1 MSKLDFY
8 IYEEDDDYNNII
20 QSQELTQVCDNYGI
34 TRTIYSVHSLTD
46 CPEDAIIGRSLVS
59 AEKVIDYIKYGM
71 RLAAQGYTE
80 DDIIVTYTSEDED
93 EDEDI

>member
-8 IYEEDDDYNNII
+8 IYEEVDDYNYII
-20 QSQELTQVCDNYGI
+20 QSQELTEVRDNHGSA
-34 TRTIYSVHSLTD
+34 RTIYSVHSLTD

-80 DDIIVTYTSEDED
+80 DDISVSYESLEVDC
-93 EDEDI
+93 

>member
-8 IYEEDDDYNNII
+8 IYEEDDDYDDII
-20 QSQELTQVCDNYGI
+20 QFQELTEVRDNHGSA
-34 TRTIYSVHSLTD
+34 RTIYSVCNLTQ

-80 DDIIVTYTSEDED
+80 DDISVSYESCEVNY
-93 EDEDI
+93 

>member
-8 IYEEDDDYNNII
+8 IYGENDDYNDII
-20 QSQELTQVCDNYGI
+20 QFQELTEVRDNHGS
-34 TRTIYSVHSLTD
+34 TRTIYSVHNLTD

-80 DDIIVTYTSEDED
+80 DDISISYESREVDC
-93 EDEDI
+93 

>member
-8 IYEEDDDYNNII
+8 IYEEDDDYNSII
-20 QSQELTQVCDNYGI
+20 QSQELTQVCDNHGS
-34 TRTIYSVHSLTD
+34 TRTIYSVHSLTG

-59 AEKVIDYIKYGM
+59 AEEVIDYIKYGM

-80 DDIIVTYTSEDED
+80 DDISVSYESCEVDC
-93 EDEDI
+93 

>member
-8 IYEEDDDYNNII
+8 VYEEDDDYDDII
-20 QSQELTQVCDNYGI
+20 QFQELIEVRDNYGS
-34 TRTIYSVHSLTD
+34 TRTIYSVCNLTQ

-59 AEKVIDYIKYGM
+59 AEEVIDYIKYGM

-80 DDIIVTYTSEDED
+80 DDISVSYESGEVDC
-93 EDEDI
+93 

>member
-8 IYEEDDDYNNII
+8 IYEEDDDYDDII
-20 QSQELTQVCDNYGI
+20 QFQELTEVRDNHGS
-34 TRTIYSVHSLTD
+34 TRTIYSVCNLTH

-59 AEKVIDYIKYGM
+59 AEEVIDYIKYGM

-80 DDIIVTYTSEDED
+80 DDISVSYESRKVNY
-93 EDEDI
+93 